1 MRYCIKLAVLFGL
14 AVAAA
19 NPVCYAQI
27 EGVWDARIECPGGDI
42 RFGLELGLRKN
53 RLTGFLVNGSERI
66 PIPKVSFQDNT
77 LILDIDH
84 YDSRIEMK
92 LVDGALDGEWTKRR
106 GLDKWST
113 LKLSAS
119 PNTANG
125 KLQSAKPFVGRWQV
139 GFSSSDDPA
148 VAVFTVDG
156 DRVAGTF
163 LTTTG
168 DYRFLDGGVR
178 NGKLELSCFDGG
190 HAFLF
195 RAEMTKDGSLAGD
208 FWSSNTWHET
218 WTAKKNPKA
227 SLPDSFTQTISP
239 DGSNANSL
247 RFPDLQGELT
257 SINDPK
263 FAGKA
268 RIIYVFGSWCP
279 NCHDAAA
286 YFAEL
291 QDKYGKQGLSILGL
305 AFELTGEFERDVKQ
319 VQIYS
324 KRHGVSYPVLI
335 AGLSDKKEASKALPI
350 LDRVRSYPTTIFM
363 DRNNQ
368 IRAVHTGF
376 SGPAT
381 GNEYDELKSKFE
393 TIIEGLL
400 MNGEKVPAKSD

>member
-1 MRYCIKLAVLFGL
+1 MYFAPTLILLL
-14 AVAAA
+14 VAHSFAYNA
-19 NPVCYAQI
+19 RCQAQV
-27 EGVWDARIECPGGDI
+27 EGRWDARIECPGGDI
-42 RFGLELGLRKN
+42 RFGLELNRKAD
-53 RLTGFLVNGSERI
+53 RLSGFLINGSERI
-66 PIPKVSFQDNT
+66 PVPAVSFEDGS
-77 LILDIDH
+77 LVLDIEH
-84 YDSRIEMK
+84 YDSKVRMNLI
-92 LVDGALDGEWTKRR
+92 DGKFAGEWTKRR
-106 GLDKWST
+106 GVDMWST
-113 LKLSAS
+113 LKISAS
-119 PNTANG
+119 RGVNNQL
-125 KLQSAKPFVGRWQV
+125 LQSSQRFVGRWEV

-148 VAVFTVDG
+148 VAIFTAHK
-156 DRVAGTF
+156 DRIEGTF

-168 DYRFLDGGVR
+168 DYRYLVGGVR

-195 RAEMTKDGSLAGD
+195 RGELDDDGSITGD

-227 SLPDSFTQTISP
+227 MLPNSFTQTVSP
-239 DGSNANSL
+239 SGSDSNSL
-247 RFPDLQGELT
+247 SFPDLQGVKT
-257 SINDPK
+257 NINDPK

-286 YFAEL
+286 YFKQLEE
-291 QDKYGKQGLSILGL
+291 KYGDKGLSILGL
-305 AFELTGEFERDVKQ
+305 AFELTGEFERDAKQ
-319 VQIYS
+319 IRTYT
-324 KRHGVSYPVLI
+324 KRHAVSYPVLI

-381 GNEYDELKSKFE
+381 DEAYDDLRSKFE
-393 TIIEGLL
+393 DIIEGLL
-400 MNGEKVPAKSD
+400 ATPAESE